1 MNQFTQRIIGFG
13 VHAGHVEDVAGGN
26 SKLQPH
32 CITSVGRPTAEGYTS
47 FLQQLEYPFAMHRL
61 S

>member
-26 SKLQPH
+26 SKLQTTLHNFRWQAH
-32 CITSVGRPTAEGYTS
+32 CRGLY
-47 FLQQLEYPFAMHRL
+47 QLPAAA
-61 S
+61 